1 MSIFLR
7 IANLLHRSRIDRDI
21 DAELQAHIALRTED
35 NLAAGIAPEEARRD
49 ALVRFGNRT
58 VTKERVAAV
67 DTALL
72 ISSLVSDV
80 RYALR
85 QLMKNPG
92 FALAAILSLALGIGA
107 TVSVFSV
114 IYGVLLHPF
123 PYANVDQLANLSL
136 SDPRGEIFDAGF
148 TGQQF
153 RELRN
158 VRSFEG
164 IATWDSRH
172 LTVTGHDVP
181 ENAIAF
187 FGIGETFSTLG
198 VPPLLGRNLGASDS
212 PEGQEP
218 LPVLMLHYRFW
229 QRHFNGDP
237 GVIGRTLEL
246 NHRLYTIVGVTRP
259 HFTWGWGAD
268 VYLPAEATQGGGV
281 VVRLR
286 PGVSLAAAD
295 AELQPLLERFAQE
308 RPHSFP
314 PKFKVDIRPLTYETT
329 RNMGGTLYLL
339 FAAVAILLAIGC
351 SNVSILLLVRG
362 TARRHEFALRSAVG
376 ASSVRI
382 VRQLLTESLLLAFT
396 GTALGILM
404 AYQLLQLLVA
414 WMPRGMFPPDVAIR
428 INVPVLVFASGLALL
443 SSVIFGLVP
452 ALQMAKPEIGQ
463 VMQSSTNR
471 TAGSVHGRRLH
482 SALVVSQIALTL
494 VLLTAAGAAVRGFL
508 HLLSVPLGYD
518 PHNVVSAGVPLQ
530 DNTYMTWEARLNYFE
545 QLRASVAALPDVVSA
560 SIATNATPPHSGSEQ
575 RFQLRDKPSSSPEAQ
590 TARVHFIDSGYF
602 STLQMPLLQGRTWSA
617 AEVSRGASLVVVN
630 QTLARR
636 YYPNGDIVGHAI
648 KLSALPSGSPNAL
661 KASGADDWMQVIG
674 VVGDSLNDGLD
685 HPVKPAIFA
694 PYSTLMWMGT
704 QILIRTRVAPEPV
717 LYSIRKQLATVSPDQ
732 QTYGIIRDLQTW
744 IRDEPEWAR
753 GRLISALFAGFSI
766 VALFLSG
773 VGLYSVLSYSVAQ
786 RANEFGIRIAL
797 GATRRHVLRI
807 AMASAGVSVGAG
819 IAVGLALSLGLNH
832 VVIAWVGIPT
842 NHPLVVLSVSFLL
855 LVVAGMA
862 CFVPARKALSIDPI
876 AALRSE

>member
-1 MSIFLR
+1 MSVFR
-7 IANLLHRSRIDRDI
+7 RMANLLHRSRIDRDI
-21 DAELQAHIALRTED
+21 DAELQTHLALRTED
-35 NLAAGIAPEEARRD
+35 NLAAGMSLEEARRD
-49 ALVRFGNRT
+49 ALVRFGNPT
-58 VTKERVAAV
+58 VTKERVAGV

-72 ISSLVSDV
+72 ISSVGSDI

-85 QLMKNPG
+85 QLIKNPG

-123 PYANVDQLANLSL
+123 PYANVDRLANLSL

-148 TGQQF
+148 TGPQF

-158 VRSFEG
+158 VHAFEG

-218 LPVLMLHYRFW
+218 LPVVMLHYRFW

-237 GVIGRTLEL
+237 AVIGKTLEL

-329 RNMGGTLYLL
+329 HNMGGTLYLL
-339 FAAVAILLAIGC
+339 FAAVAMLLAIGC
-351 SNVSILLLVRG
+351 SNVSILLLARG

-396 GTALGILM
+396 GTALGILL

-414 WMPRGMFPPDVAIR
+414 WMPRNMFPPDVAIR
-428 INVPVLVFASGLALL
+428 INVPVLLFTAGLALL
-443 SSVIFGLVP
+443 SSVFFGLVP
-452 ALQMAKPEIGQ
+452 ALQIAKPKIGQ

-471 TAGSVHGRRLH
+471 TAGSVFGRRLH
-482 SALVVSQIALTL
+482 GALVAAQIALTL
-494 VLLTAAGAAVRGFL
+494 VLLTAAGAAVHGFL

-518 PHNVVSAGVPLQ
+518 PHNVVSAGVPLRE
-530 DNTYMTWEARLNYFE
+530 NTYTTWEARVNYFE
-545 QLRASVAALPDVVSA
+545 QLRSSVAALPDVVSA
-560 SIATNATPPHSGSEQ
+560 SIATNAIPPHSGSEQ
-575 RFQLRDKPSSSPEAQ
+575 RFELRDKPSSSPEAQ
-590 TARVHFIDSGYF
+590 TARVHFVDSTYF
-602 STLQMPLLQGRTWSA
+602 STLQMPLLQGQTWSA
-617 AEVSRGASLVVVN
+617 AEVARGAALVVVN

-636 YYPNGDIVGHAI
+636 YYPNGDIAGHLI
-648 KLSALPSGSPNAL
+648 KVPGLQSRPPGWLTAP
-661 KASGADDWMQVIG
+661 GADDWMQVIG

-685 HPVKPAIFA
+685 HPVRPAIFA
-694 PYSTLMWMGT
+694 PYSTLMPTGT

-732 QTYGIIRDLQTW
+732 QTYGVIADLETW
-744 IRDEPEWAR
+744 IRNEPEWAR

-766 VALFLSG
+766 AALFLSG
-773 VGLYSVLSYSVAQ
+773 VGLYSVLSYSIAQ
-786 RANEFGIRIAL
+786 RTNEFGIRMAL
-797 GATRRHVLRI
+797 GATRGHVLRV
-807 AMASAGVSVGAG
+807 AMASAGASVGTG
-819 IAVGLALSLGLNH
+819 IAVGLALSLGLNQ
-832 VVIAWVGIPT
+832 VVLAWVGITT
-842 NHPLVVLSVSFLL
+842 NHPLIVLSVSLL
-855 LVVAGMA
+855 LLIVAGMA
-862 CFVPARKALSIDPI
+862 CFVPARKAISVDPI

>member
-7 IANLLHRSRIDRDI
+7 IANLLHRSRVDRDI

-351 SNVSILLLVRG
+351 SNVSILLLARG

-661 KASGADDWMQVIG
+661 KASGADDWLQVIG

-855 LVVAGMA
+855 VVVAGMA

>member
-1 MSIFLR
+1 MSVFRR
-7 IANLLHRSRIDRDI
+7 IANLLHRSRFDRDT
-21 DAELQAHIALRTED
+21 DAELQAHIELRTED
-35 NLAAGIAPEEARRD
+35 NLAAGMPPEQARPD
-49 ALVRFGNRT
+49 ALVRFVNRT
-58 VTKERVAAV
+58 VTKERVAAA
-67 DTALL
+67 DAALL
-72 ISSLVSDV
+72 VSSIGSDI

-85 QLMKNPG
+85 QLIKNPG

-123 PYANVDQLANLSL
+123 PYANIDRLANLSI

-158 VRSFEG
+158 AHSFEG
-164 IATWDSRH
+164 IATWNSRH

-181 ENAIAF
+181 ENVIAF
-187 FGIGETFSTLG
+187 FGIGETFLTLG
-198 VPPLLGRNLGASDS
+198 VPSLLGRNLGPSDS

-218 LPVLMLHYRFW
+218 LPVVMLHYRFW

-237 GVIGRTLEL
+237 AVVGKTLEL

-268 VYLPAEATQGGGV
+268 VYLPEEATQGGGV

-314 PKFKVDIRPLTYETT
+314 PQFKVDIRPLTYETT
-329 RNMGGTLYLL
+329 HNMGGTLYLL
-339 FAAVAILLAIGC
+339 FAAVAMLLAIGC
-351 SNVSILLLVRG
+351 SNVSILLLARS

-376 ASSVRI
+376 ASSLRI
-382 VRQLLTESLLLAFT
+382 VRQLLTESLLLALIGT
-396 GTALGILM
+396 GLGILM
-404 AYQLLQLLVA
+404 AYQLLRLLVE
-414 WMPRGMFPPDVAIR
+414 WMPSHMFPPDVAIR
-428 INVPVLVFASGLALL
+428 INMPVLLFTAGLALL
-443 SSVIFGLVP
+443 SSLLFGLVP
-452 ALQMAKPEIGQ
+452 ALQMAKPGIGQ

-471 TAGSVHGRRLH
+471 TLGSVPGRRLH
-482 SALVVSQIALTL
+482 SALVAAQIALTL
-494 VLLTAAGAAVRGFL
+494 VLLTATGAAVHGFL
-508 HLLSVPLGYD
+508 RLLSVPLGYD
-518 PHNVVSAGVPLQ
+518 PHNVVSVGVPLRE
-530 DNTYMTWEARLNYFE
+530 NTYTTWEARVNYFE
-545 QLRASVAALPDVVSA
+545 QLRAGAAALPDVVSA
-560 SIATNATPPHSGSEQ
+560 SIATHATPPHGGWEQ

-590 TARVHFIDSGYF
+590 TARVHFVDSGYF
-602 STLQMPLLQGRTWSA
+602 STLQVPLLQGRTWST
-617 AEVSRGASLVVVN
+617 AEGSRGAALVVVN

-636 YYPNGDIVGHAI
+636 YYPSGDIVGHAI
-648 KLSALPSGSPNAL
+648 KLSAFQSALPEAL
-661 KASGADDWMQVIG
+661 TAPGAADWMQVIG

-685 HPVKPAIFA
+685 RPVRPAIFA

-704 QILIRTRVAPEPV
+704 QILIRTRVPPEPV
-717 LYSIRKQLATVSPDQ
+717 LHSIRKQLATVSPDQ
-732 QTYGIIRDLQTW
+732 QTYGTIADLETW
-744 IRDEPEWAR
+744 IRNEPEWAR

-786 RANEFGIRIAL
+786 RTNEFGIRMAL
-797 GATRRHVLRI
+797 GATRPHVLRI
-807 AMASAGVSVGAG
+807 AMASAAVSVGTG

-832 VVIAWVGIPT
+832 VISAWVGITT
-842 NHPLVVLSVSFLL
+842 NRPLIVLSVSLLL
-855 LVVAGMA
+855 LVVAGLA
-862 CFVPARKALSIDPI
+862 SFVPARKALAIDPI